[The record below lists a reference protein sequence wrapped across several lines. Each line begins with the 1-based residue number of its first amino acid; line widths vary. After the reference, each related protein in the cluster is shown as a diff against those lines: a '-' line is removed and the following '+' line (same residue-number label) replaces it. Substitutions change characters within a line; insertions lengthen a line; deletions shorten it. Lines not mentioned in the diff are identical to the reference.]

1 MLVGDRQ
8 IEAACEVAH
17 LRLRPLAERKSHLLE
32 LLARG
37 GEQKV
42 ALIAILL
49 AFFIGIVALSYH
61 LPFDARLFPLVIGT
75 AGILLTLGIAIEQVR
90 RRGARDATTMDDDDP
105 AAKADWPRYATALF
119 AAPAFGLMFW
129 LVGFVVASLAAMLLV
144 PVLMGY
150 ANRRQLVVTA
160 LLTVAILALIGPYLL
175 NVDLPHGLVGDWLI
189 DKLALRAS

>member
-1 MLVGDRQ
+1 MSPDSGGYWR
-8 IEAACEVAH
+8 E
-17 LRLRPLAERKSHLLE
+17 E
-32 LLARG
+32 LT
-37 GEQKV
+37 
-42 ALIAILL
+42 LIAILL
-49 AFFIGIVALSYH
+49 ALFIGIVALSYH
-61 LPFDARLFPLVIGT
+61 LPFDARLFPLVIGS

-90 RRGARDATTMDDDDP
+90 RRGVRDATTMDDDDP

-119 AAPAFGLMFW
+119 AAPAFGLVFW

-175 NVDLPHGLVGDWLI
+175 NVDLPNGLVGDWLI

>member
-1 MLVGDRQ
+1 MSTD
-8 IEAACEVAH
+8 
-17 LRLRPLAERKSHLLE
+17 S
-32 LLARG
+32 RG
-37 GEQKV
+37 YWREEFS
-42 ALIAILL
+42 LIAILL
-49 AFFIGIVALSYH
+49 AFFIGIVALCYNI
-61 LPFDARLFPLVIGT
+61 PFDARLFPVVIGS
-75 AGILLTLGIAIEQVR
+75 AGILLTLAIAVEQVR
-90 RRGARDATTMDDDDP
+90 RRRVRDAATVDDDDP

-119 AAPAFGLMFW
+119 AAPAFGLAFW

-150 ANRRQLVVTA
+150 TNRRQLVVTA

>member
-1 MLVGDRQ
+1 M
-8 IEAACEVAH
+8 
-17 LRLRPLAERKSHLLE
+17 
-32 LLARG
+32 
-37 GEQKV
+37 
-42 ALIAILL
+42 
-49 AFFIGIVALSYH
+49 
-61 LPFDARLFPLVIGT
+61 
-75 AGILLTLGIAIEQVR
+75 
-90 RRGARDATTMDDDDP
+90 RGAREASTVDEDDP
-105 AAKADWPRYATALF
+105 AAKAEWPRYATALF

-129 LVGFVVASLAAMLLV
+129 LVGFIIASLAAMLLI

>member
-1 MLVGDRQ
+1 MSTDSRGYWR
-8 IEAACEVAH
+8 E
-17 LRLRPLAERKSHLLE
+17 E
-32 LLARG
+32 L
-37 GEQKV
+37 

-49 AFFIGIVALSYH
+49 VFFIGIVALSYH

-75 AGILLTLGIAIEQVR
+75 AGILLTLAIAIEQM
-90 RRGARDATTMDDDDP
+90 RGRGGRDVATLDDDDP

-129 LVGFVVASLAAMLLV
+129 LVGFVVASLAAMLFI

>member
-1 MLVGDRQ
+1 
-8 IEAACEVAH
+8 
-17 LRLRPLAERKSHLLE
+17 
-32 LLARG
+32 
-37 GEQKV
+37 
-42 ALIAILL
+42 
-49 AFFIGIVALSYH
+49 
-61 LPFDARLFPLVIGT
+61 
-75 AGILLTLGIAIEQVR
+75 
-90 RRGARDATTMDDDDP
+90 MDDDDP

>member
-1 MLVGDRQ
+1 
-8 IEAACEVAH
+8 
-17 LRLRPLAERKSHLLE
+17 
-32 LLARG
+32 
-37 GEQKV
+37 
-42 ALIAILL
+42 
-49 AFFIGIVALSYH
+49 
-61 LPFDARLFPLVIGT
+61 
-75 AGILLTLGIAIEQVR
+75 
-90 RRGARDATTMDDDDP
+90 MDDDDS

-150 ANRRQLVVTA
+150 ANRRQLVITA

-189 DKLALRAS
+189 DKLALRVS